1 MKAKLFILLF
11 GILGVGAQVSANEK
25 IYVNS
30 EVTTHI
36 VMPENIKLV
45 DISTA
50 KIVGNQCTDN
60 IVHIKPYLESDSL
73 QAVGSYKDNE
83 LLGTITLIGERHIA
97 QYDILYTQSPGM
109 AASIFEVPYNHTW
122 SYINP
127 EVSMPMAEMARYAW
141 AVYSSDRKYNQI
153 VTKAHGMKAVVNN
166 IYAVGDYFFIDY
178 SLQNKT
184 KISYDIEEIRV
195 KLTDKK
201 ETKATN
207 SQTIELSPVFTLN
220 SSRKFKK
227 NYRNVLVLP
236 KLTFPDEKVL
246 RLEISENQISGR
258 VIVLTIEYEDI
269 LHADGFDSDILKDA
283 AYYPYYHISYTV
295 KP

>member
-1 MKAKLFILLF
+1 MIAKLFILLF
-11 GILGVGAQVSANEK
+11 GILGVVAQVSANEK

-45 DISTA
+45 DISTT

-60 IVHIKPYLESDSL
+60 IVRIKPYLESDSL

-109 AASIFEVPYNHTW
+109 AASIFEVPYNHTQ

-184 KISYDIEEIRV
+184 KIPYDIEEIRV

>member
-109 AASIFEVPYNHTW
+109 AASIFEVPYNHTR

-246 RLEISENQISGR
+246 RLEISENQVSGR

>member
-11 GILGVGAQVSANEK
+11 GILGVVAQVSANEK

-45 DISTA
+45 DISTT

-60 IVHIKPYLESDSL
+60 IVRIKPYLESDSL

-109 AASIFEVPYNHTW
+109 AASIFEVPYNHTR

-153 VTKAHGMKAVVNN
+153 VTKAHGMKAMVNN

-184 KISYDIEEIRV
+184 KIPYDIEEIRV